1 MTPLTHPDRDASTA
15 ALDKLRGSTQM
26 QYKTVGANK
35 RFRAVPLKDWLGNL
49 DSNQDRRSQS
59 PLFYH

>member
-49 DSNQDRRSQS
+49 DAQHCT
-59 PLFYH
+59 L